1 MKTPS
6 KKGMADAVYKKSVA
20 PSRQVLPDEILKS
33 NDLLSILDQT
43 SRRLGKKITN
53 DSFLTSMISDIN
65 SVPESLPCREDQY
78 QNIYNFIEDKI
89 KHNTGGCLYI
99 SGVPGTGKTATT
111 HEVITALREE
121 VDSGNLKKFKVFF

>member
-43 SRRLGKKITN
+43 SRRLGKKTTN
-53 DSFLTSMISDIN
+53 ELFLTSMISDIN

>member
-43 SRRLGKKITN
+43 SRRLGKKN
-53 DSFLTSMISDIN
+53 H
-65 SVPESLPCREDQY
+65 Q
-78 QNIYNFIEDKI
+78 
-89 KHNTGGCLYI
+89 
-99 SGVPGTGKTATT
+99 
-111 HEVITALREE
+111 
-121 VDSGNLKKFKVFF
+121 

>member
-43 SRRLGKKITN
+43 SRRLGNLQKHAT
-53 DSFLTSMISDIN
+53 FIN
-65 SVPESLPCREDQY
+65 PLWFQ
-78 QNIYNFIEDKI
+78 
-89 KHNTGGCLYI
+89 T
-99 SGVPGTGKTATT
+99 
-111 HEVITALREE
+111 
-121 VDSGNLKKFKVFF
+121 

>member
-1 MKTPS
+1 M
-6 KKGMADAVYKKSVA
+6 
-20 PSRQVLPDEILKS
+20 
-33 NDLLSILDQT
+33 ILD
-43 SRRLGKKITN
+43 
-53 DSFLTSMISDIN
+53 IN
-65 SVPESLPCREDQY
+65 AVPESLPCREDQY